1 MSNFKLIIP
10 SIVSDYLIHFSIHS
24 TIFSIIQLIGLVLK
38 PEGAV
43 APISIRNH

>member
-38 PEGAV
+38 PEVAV